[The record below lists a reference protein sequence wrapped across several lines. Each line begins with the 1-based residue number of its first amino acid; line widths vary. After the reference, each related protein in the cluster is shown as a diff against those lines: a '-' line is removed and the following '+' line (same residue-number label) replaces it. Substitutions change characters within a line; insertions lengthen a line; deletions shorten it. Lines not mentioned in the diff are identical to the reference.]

1 MKHIFLSLLLLAMPA
16 MAVDTTTEDE
26 ERYLIKISQE
36 LAHINELANKA
47 KQSADPNARVSL
59 DYVALIHDL
68 NEIKRAL
75 DAHITAPSRSPRKIQ
90 SLQLSVGE
98 YQ

>member
-1 MKHIFLSLLLLAMPA
+1 MKQLFLTLLILAAPA

-26 ERYLIKISQE
+26 KRYLIKISQDI
-36 LAHINELANKA
+36 AHISELANKA
-47 KQSADPNARVSL
+47 KQSADPDARVSL
-59 DYVALIHDL
+59 DYVALINDL

-75 DAHITAPSRSPRKIQ
+75 DAHINAPSRSPRKIQ